1 MRRYDKTP
9 RLDHVMRR
17 SERARRHASVDTLTD
32 LLLDRRVG
40 GVSVVDDD
48 ERLIGIVTRT
58 DLLRAR
64 IDGDRAQPVQP
75 VPPIDDVMTP
85 FAFSLPAD
93 APLTRAAALMAHE
106 GVHRLVVTDGDRRP
120 VGMVT
125 SHDVMRWIARE
136 AGFMVDDGT
145 DYLDAA
151 QHRPVMIVE
160 DDADLLADYE
170 QVIREEG
177 YSVVTAQNGAE
188 AIKRLGD
195 APSPGLIILDLNMPV
210 MDGWTFRS
218 HLLQDPH
225 KAQIPVVLM
234 SGSRDLTSEVSNL
247 DVDGCLR
254 KPVSLNQLLFTV
266 EHYCRN

>member
-1 MRRYDKTP
+1 MRRYEKTP
-9 RLDHVMRR
+9 RLEHVMRR
-17 SERARRHASVDTLTD
+17 LERARRDDSADTLTN
-32 LLLDRRVG
+32 LLLERGAG

-48 ERLIGIVTRT
+48 ERVVGMVTRS

-64 IDGDRAQPVQP
+64 TETELDRAV
-75 VPPIDDVMTP
+75 DDVMTP
-85 FAFSLPAD
+85 FAFSMPAD

-125 SHDVMRWIARE
+125 SLDIMRWVARE
-136 AGFMVDDGT
+136 AGFMVDDGS
-145 DYLDAA
+145 DYLEAA

-177 YSVVTAQNGAE
+177 YSVLTAQNGAE
-188 AIKRLGD
+188 AIARLGD
-195 APSPGLIILDLNMPV
+195 APAPGLIILDLNMPV

-234 SGSRDLTSEVSNL
+234 SGSRDLTNEVSNL